1 MHANNLLGNVKSIYI
16 YILINSSYNMI
27 FNEEL
32 FIIEVEIMI
41 YIIDNLKLKHL
52 SLNIQSRPYNKL
64 FVCVQTLALTCWPL
78 CNMK

>member
-1 MHANNLLGNVKSIYI
+1 
-16 YILINSSYNMI
+16 MI

-32 FIIEVEIMI
+32 FIIEVEIMM

-64 FVCVQTLALTCWPL
+64 FTSVQTLALTCWPL